1 MGGGGG
7 GGSKTLADSQVS
19 KLDEPDDEETRIGCI
34 FTGCIFTS
42 SFNCFYPRYRIG
54 LFKDD

>member
-1 MGGGGG
+1 MGGG

-34 FTGCIFTS
+34 FTS